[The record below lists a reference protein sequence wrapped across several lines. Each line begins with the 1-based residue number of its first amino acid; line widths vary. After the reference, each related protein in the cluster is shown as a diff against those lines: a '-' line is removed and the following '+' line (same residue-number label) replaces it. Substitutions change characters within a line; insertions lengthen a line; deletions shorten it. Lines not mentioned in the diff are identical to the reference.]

1 MNAQL
6 NTHVVRETIAMPA
19 SQVVLPGVVEQTA
32 KRVFDSF
39 TDKMKQAL
47 NGRQEKALK
56 MALEGHVTHKGGRIF
71 SVRSED
77 GKHAYLV
84 DLEHSFC
91 TCPDS
96 TNGHACK
103 HRLAAYL
110 IEQSMQA
117 SQLTSPDLTKPS
129 PIEPEPANP
138 NPPPTSENPLS
149 HDEEAVER
157 ARMVLEARSQL
168 LHETIIYAK
177 LPLDGQLLPVEIIL
191 IEGEMALIR
200 ALPQFK
206 DGQLIPQFPFPEKQ
220 SAALVL
226 AKSLIEVRIYR

>member
-1 MNAQL
+1 
-6 NTHVVRETIAMPA
+6 MPA
-19 SQVVLPGVVEQTA
+19 SQVVLPAVVEQTA

-56 MALEGHVTHKGGRIF
+56 MALEGHVTHKAGRIF

-96 TNGHACK
+96 TNGHTCK

-117 SQLTSPDLTKPS
+117 AQLTSPEPTKPS

-138 NPPPTSENPLS
+138 GPPQPSDNPLTP
-149 HDEEAVER
+149 DEEAVER

-168 LHETIIYAK
+168 LRDAIIYAK
-177 LPLDGQLLPVEIIL
+177 LPLDGQMLLVEIIQ

-200 ALPQFK
+200 ALPQLK
-206 DGQLIPQFPFPEKQ
+206 DGQLIPQFPFAEKQ

-226 AKSLIEVRIYR
+226 AKSLVDVKIYR